1 MTMLDPA
8 QIDLSELAEA
18 LEDHSYEHEWYID
31 RATGEILLR
40 SYLGDEM
47 EDIEARDL
55 VAVDTMSSD
64 ESYQDLVDFA
74 TRVRD
79 PRARDLLMR
88 AIEGRG
94 AFRRF
99 KDTLFE
105 FPDLRKDWFAFHDA
119 RMARRSIE
127 WLRDEG
133 LMSGTDAER
142 ALAEL
147 TEPELPEASGAFD
160 PHEIASAVAE
170 ELRGVYGGRLK
181 EVLLY
186 GSWARGDA
194 HPESDVDILVV
205 LDRVRSW
212 VEERDLMDDALWK
225 HSLENST
232 VVSALIV
239 SEADHARQQ
248 EPVLIRAVAEGIAFS

>member
-1 MTMLDPA
+1 MLELAD
-8 QIDLSELAEA
+8 IDLSQLSHA
-18 LEDHSYEHEWYID
+18 LEDHSYEHDWYID
-31 RATGEILLR
+31 RASGEILLR
-40 SYLGDEM
+40 SDYLDDEI
-47 EDIEARDL
+47 EDVEGRDL
-55 VAVDTMSSD
+55 VAIDAMWSD

-79 PRARDLLMR
+79 PRARDRLLR

-119 RMARRSIE
+119 RMERRAIE
-127 WLRDEG
+127 WLQDEG
-133 LMSGTDAER
+133 LIERSAAEV
-142 ALAEL
+142 ALREVAE
-147 TEPELPEASGAFD
+147 PYSPAVSGAFD
-160 PHEIASAVAE
+160 PPEIASAVAVD
-170 ELRGVYGGRLK
+170 LKGVYGDRLK
-181 EVLLY
+181 KVVLY

-205 LDRVRSW
+205 LDRVDSW
-212 VEERDLMDDALWK
+212 SEERDRMDDVLWK

-239 SEADHARQQ
+239 SERDHARQA
-248 EPVLIRAVAEGIAFS
+248 EPVLIRAATEGIAFS

>member
-1 MTMLDPA
+1 M
-8 QIDLSELAEA
+8 
-18 LEDHSYEHEWYID
+18 D
-31 RATGEILLR
+31 RATGDILLTR
-40 SYLGDEM
+40 DYLDDER
-47 EDIEARDL
+47 EDLEGRDL
-55 VAVDTMSSD
+55 IAIAPISSD
-64 ESYQDLVDFA
+64 ESYQELLDFS

-79 PRARDLLMR
+79 PRARELLLR

-119 RMARRSIE
+119 RMERRAIE

-133 LMSGTDAER
+133 VIDGSHAEV
-142 ALAEL
+142 ALAQIP
-147 TEPELPEASGAFD
+147 EPVFPEVSGAFD
-160 PHEIASAVAE
+160 PHEIASAVTAD
-170 ELRGVYGGRLK
+170 LKGVYGDRLK
-181 EVLLY
+181 KVILY

-194 HPESDVDILVV
+194 HPESDVDIVVV
-205 LDRVRSW
+205 LDRVDSW
-212 VEERDLMDDALWK
+212 VKERDRMDDVLWR

-239 SEADHARQQ
+239 SEEDYARKR
-248 EPVLIRAVAEGIAFS
+248 EPVLIRAVAEGIAIS